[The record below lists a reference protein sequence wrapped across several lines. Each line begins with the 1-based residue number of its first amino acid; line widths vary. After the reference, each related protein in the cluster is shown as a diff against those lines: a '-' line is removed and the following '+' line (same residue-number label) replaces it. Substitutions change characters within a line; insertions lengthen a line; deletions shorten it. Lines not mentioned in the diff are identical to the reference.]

1 MIDYSMIKN
10 QNRSRI
16 LRAFREKNII
26 QKKELSDLLGLSI
39 TTVTTNARQL
49 LEEGLIEE
57 VGIAESTGGRKP
69 VVFKFLKSAKV
80 SFGVDQIG
88 RAHV

>member
-1 MIDYSMIKN
+1 MIDYLEQSMIKD

-39 TTVTTNARQL
+39 TTITTNTRQL
-49 LEEGLIEE
+49 LE
-57 VGIAESTGGRKP
+57 
-69 VVFKFLKSAKV
+69 
-80 SFGVDQIG
+80 
-88 RAHV
+88 